1 MQPYYAPAS
10 APNSPLKPGKTAA
23 DVAQVI
29 VVSVVTVSNQFPNYL
44 FMQKPYR
51 RESFWYRDA
60 IIYELNI
67 KGFYDS
73 NNDGIGD
80 FAGLEKKLDYLEEL
94 GVTAIWL
101 LPFYPSPLRDDGY
114 DIQDYYTVADR
125 YGNVDDFKRFLNAAH
140 ERNLQ
145 VITELVINHTS
156 DQHPWFQRARRAPKG
171 SPERDYYVWSDTNEK
186 WPDVRIIFTDTEE
199 SNWTWDPVAGE
210 YYWHRFFSHQPDL
223 NYDSPLVQQEII
235 NILDYWMDMGI
246 DGFRLDAIPYLFER
260 EGTNGENLPETHA
273 YLKKLRKHVDENYE
287 NVLFLAEAN
296 MWPEDSAS
304 YFGDGDECHMNYHF
318 PLMPRMYMSVKLE
331 DRHPITDIF
340 DQTPEIPENC
350 QWATFLRNHDE
361 LTLEMVTEEERDF
374 MNNAY
379 AADERA
385 RINVGI
391 RRRLAPLMDND
402 HNKIKLLNVLL
413 MSLPGTPVLYY
424 GDEIGMGDNIYLKD
438 RDGVRTPMQ
447 WNNNLNAGF
456 SEANPHSLYMPVIR
470 DTEYS
475 YEWINVKR
483 QEANPNS
490 LLNWTKKLL
499 NTRTEYKVFGRG
511 TMKFLKPNN
520 SHILAFVREHEQ
532 EKILVVINLSRHA
545 QSTQLDLSEYESHSA
560 HEVFGRSRF
569 ANIEE
574 KPYQL
579 SLSAHGYYWLKLEK
593 IDTSRTD
600 RRNLQTPSLNSKD
613 FASFFSKRANRKQ
626 LTNKALPAYLN
637 NASWMGSRADRL
649 EYISIVDTRM
659 QCSGPRNFGWMLL
672 RLHFLEGMDELVQLP
687 LSFYPGEANIER
699 EAKIAI
705 TTVAGTDYTIVDAL
719 YDPDYCHGLLTGLAS
734 FGGLPNIVFS
744 ARPELE
750 NAEDQSVGLHHNG
763 TEYAVLRSKDFILKY
778 YRRISTKTVPDLEMK
793 AWLSER
799 DFPYSPQVTGS
810 LHYQPDPKTNATLVI
825 FENRKIEEGILAS
838 NYVVEQIRQSAT
850 AILDQLGKT
859 EEVETPL
866 NVSLLRRISDL
877 GQMLANFH
885 GLMHQQ
891 KAEHFTTEALSL
903 HYQRSVYAGLKSDVR
918 ATLDMLKDNVS
929 KLDSDATGMAEA
941 ILAQEANIHAK
952 LMRIYRHK
960 IEADKI
966 RIHGDFTLEQLE
978 MLGENFAVLNFDGDP
993 DRPFSQRRLRRSP
1006 AKDLANLMR
1015 SISYASGLVLE
1026 ELTPELDEDTT
1037 DQLELWL
1044 RSVSDHLTT
1053 GVLSA
1058 YREVASG
1065 SRLLPADE
1073 EDLNVLLDAF
1083 RIEKALQEVRY
1094 DLNYRLHQV
1103 QIPLR
1108 GLLELIVD

>member
-1 MQPYYAPAS
+1 
-10 APNSPLKPGKTAA
+10 
-23 DVAQVI
+23 
-29 VVSVVTVSNQFPNYL
+29 
-44 FMQKPYR
+44 MQKPYR
-51 RESFWYRDA
+51 REPFWYRDA

-114 DIQDYYTVADR
+114 DIQDYYSVADR
-125 YGNVDDFKRFLNAAH
+125 YGNVDDFKRFLDAAH

-171 SPERDYYVWSDTNEK
+171 SPERDYYVWSDDDAK

-199 SNWTWDPVAGE
+199 SNWTWDPIAKQ

-260 EGTNGENLPETHA
+260 EGTNGENLPETHE

-402 HNKIKLLNVLL
+402 YNKIKLLNVLL

-447 WNNNLNAGF
+447 WDNNLNAGF

-499 NTRTEYKVFGRG
+499 ATRTEYKVFGRG
-511 TMKFLKPNN
+511 TMTFLKPDN
-520 SHILAFVREHEQ
+520 SHILAFVREYEQ

-545 QSTQLDLSEYESHSA
+545 QSTQLDLAEYASHSA

-574 KPYQL
+574 EPYQL
-579 SLSAHGYYWLKLEK
+579 SLSAHGYYWLKLEE
-593 IDTSRTD
+593 IDTSRDD
-600 RRNLQTPSLNSKD
+600 RRNLESPSITSKD
-613 FASFFSKRANRKQ
+613 FSSLFSNRANRRQ
-626 LTNKALPAYLN
+626 LTNKVLPAYLKN
-637 NASWMGSRADRL
+637 VSWMGSRGARL
-649 EYISIVDTRM
+649 EYISIIDSRM
-659 QCSGPRNFGWMLL
+659 QHSGPRNFGWLLL
-672 RLHFLEGMDELVQLP
+672 RLNYLEGMDELVQLP
-687 LSFYPGEANIER
+687 LSFYPGEAQVEH
-699 EAKIAI
+699 EAKVALAAVGD
-705 TTVAGTDYTIVDAL
+705 TTYTVVDGL
-719 YDPDYCHGLLTGLAS
+719 YDPDYRKGLLHGLAD
-734 FGGLPNIVFS
+734 FGGLPGIVFS
-744 ARPELE
+744 SMPALE
-750 NAEDQSVGLHHNG
+750 EATDQAVELHHNG
-763 TEYAVLRSKDFILKY
+763 TEYALLRSQDFNLKF
-778 YRRISTKTVPDLEMK
+778 YRRVGRKTVPDLEMK
-793 AWLSER
+793 VWLNER
-799 DFPYSPQVTGS
+799 NFQHSPQVTGS
-810 LHYQPDPKTNATLVI
+810 LHYQPNAKTNATLVI
-825 FENRKIEEGILAS
+825 YEHRGSDDEILSS
-838 NYVVEQIRQSAT
+838 NFVLDQIRQSAKS
-850 AILDQLGKT
+850 ILGQLGKS
-859 EEVETPL
+859 EAVETPL
-866 NVSLLRRISDL
+866 NVSLLRKISSL
-877 GQMLANFH
+877 GEMLAVFH
-885 GLMHQQ
+885 GAMHQEQ
-891 KAEHFTTEALSL
+891 ADNFTTEPLSL

-918 ATLDMLKDNVS
+918 ATLDLLS
-929 KLDSDATGMAEA
+929 GSLSLLDTDTTGMAEA
-941 ILAQEANIHAK
+941 LLAQEETIHAK
-952 LMRIYRHK
+952 LKRIYRHK

-966 RIHGDFTLEQLE
+966 RIHGDFTLEQVSILDDH
-978 MLGENFAVLNFDGDP
+978 LIVLNFDGDP

-1026 ELTPELDEDTT
+1026 ELAPDLDDDTT
-1037 DQLELWL
+1037 DQLDIWL
-1044 RSVSDHLTT
+1044 RSVSDHLATDL
-1053 GVLSA
+1053 LSA
-1058 YREVASG
+1058 YRKAAG
-1065 SRLLPADE
+1065 NSRLLPADE

-1083 RIEKALQEVRY
+1083 RVEKALQEIRY
-1094 DLNYRLHQV
+1094 DLNYRMEQV
-1103 QIPLR
+1103 KIPLR

>member
-1 MQPYYAPAS
+1 
-10 APNSPLKPGKTAA
+10 
-23 DVAQVI
+23 
-29 VVSVVTVSNQFPNYL
+29 
-44 FMQKPYR
+44 MQKPYR
-51 RESFWYRDA
+51 RQPFWYKDA

-114 DIQDYYTVADR
+114 DIQDYYSVASR
-125 YGNVDDFKRFLNAAH
+125 YGNVDDFKRFLDAAH
-140 ERNLQ
+140 DRNLQ

-171 SPERDYYVWSDTNEK
+171 SPERDYYVWSDTDEK

-199 SNWTWDPVAGE
+199 SNWTWDPVAGQ

-223 NYDSPLVQQEII
+223 NYDSPDVQQEII
-235 NILDYWMDMGI
+235 NILDYWMNMGI

-260 EGTNGENLPETHA
+260 EGTNGENLPETHE
-273 YLKKLRKHVDENYE
+273 YLKKLRKHVDENYD

-379 AADERA
+379 APDERA

-456 SEANPHSLYMPVIR
+456 SEANPHSLYMPVIH

-511 TMKFLKPNN
+511 TMTFLKPNN
-520 SHILAFVREHEQ
+520 SHILAFIREFED

-545 QSTQLDLSEYESHSA
+545 QSTQLDLAEYASHSA

-574 KPYQL
+574 EPYQL

-593 IDTSRTD
+593 IDTSRDD
-600 RRNLQTPSLNSKD
+600 RRNLSSADLSSKD
-613 FASFFSKRANRKQ
+613 FISFFDKRANRKH
-626 LTNKALPAYLN
+626 LSNKALPAYLKHVD
-637 NASWMGSRADRL
+637 WMGTRADRL
-649 EYISIVDTRM
+649 EYITIVDTRM
-659 QCSGPRNFGWMLL
+659 QCSGPRNFGWMVL
-672 RLHFLEGMDELVQLP
+672 RLHYLEGMDELVQLP
-687 LSFYPGEANIER
+687 LSFYPGEADVDHA
-699 EAKIAI
+699 AKVCLAS
-705 TTVAGTDYTIVDAL
+705 VGDQDYTIVNGL
-719 YDPDYCHGLLTGLAS
+719 QDPAYRKGLLNGLAD
-734 FGGLPNIVFS
+734 FGGLPGVVFS
-744 ARPELE
+744 AK
-750 NAEDQSVGLHHNG
+750 GLLDTVTQQEVNLAHNG
-763 TEYAVLRSKDFILKY
+763 TEYALLESDDFQIKY
-778 YRRISTKTVPDLEMK
+778 YHRIGSKTVPDLEMK
-793 AWLSER
+793 AWLNTKG
-799 DFPYSPQVTGS
+799 FPNAPHVLGS
-810 LHYQPDPKTNATLVI
+810 LHYQPNAKMNATLAI
-825 FENRKIEEGILAS
+825 FEPRRPAGEELAS
-838 NYVVEQIRQSAT
+838 SFVEEQLHRSASS
-850 AILDQLGKT
+850 ILDQLGKT
-859 EEVETPL
+859 ADVETPL
-866 NVSLLRRISDL
+866 NVRLLDRVKDF
-877 GQMLANFH
+877 GQMLAAFH
-885 GLMHQQ
+885 AATHQET
-891 KAEHFTTEALSL
+891 ADNFTTEALSL
-903 HYQRSVYAGLKSDVR
+903 HYQRSVYAGLKGDVR
-918 ATLDMLKDNVS
+918 ATIDLLKEKLSLLDE
-929 KLDSDATGMAEA
+929 DAAGLAEA
-941 ILAQEANIHAK
+941 VIAQEDKIHEK
-952 LMRIYRHK
+952 LKRIYRHK

-966 RIHGDFTLEQLE
+966 RIHGDFTLEQISINE
-978 MLGENFAVLNFDGDP
+978 DQVTIRNFDGDP

-1015 SISYASGLVLE
+1015 SISYAGGLVLE
-1026 ELTPELDEDTT
+1026 SLSPDLDNDTA
-1037 DQLELWL
+1037 DELELWL
-1044 RSVSDHLTT
+1044 RSAADHLSAAL
-1053 GVLSA
+1053 LSA
-1058 YREVASG
+1058 YRAAAVNN
-1065 SRLLPADE
+1065 RLLPADE
-1073 EDLNVLLDAF
+1073 EDLKVLLDVF
-1083 RIEKALQEVRY
+1083 CIEKSLQELRY
-1094 DLNYRLHQV
+1094 DLNYRTALV
-1103 QIPLR
+1103 NIPLR
-1108 GLLELIVD
+1108 GLLELVVD